1 MSSGEPPARGGLTAA
16 DLAAWLRG
24 RKRGA
29 AGEAIIVAVGLV
41 FAYLIVR
48 MSSIVAIG
56 AFNDDAI
63 YLSLGKALASN
74 EGYRSIYAVGAPVH
88 MKYPPG
94 LPALYAVLWWL
105 GGTLGTVELLAINLA
120 LLVNGAAAA
129 LIWWIGRARLHLSP
143 LLVLLFAIS
152 PFLLDSS
159 IQYLNLA
166 VSEPY
171 FVLGWAAALLL
182 GYRVEDAGRGWKQ
195 VALAAGLG
203 ALLAGTT
210 LIRSQAIT
218 LFAAFTLALTIR
230 RIDWRAIGAFVV
242 SALVPLVL
250 WGLAHRGLVARGPVS
265 SQPDE
270 AAYLDWIPWD
280 DPTALLDFVGSAV
293 SSNWV
298 SYWKIGP
305 LNLSQPWLVGAVL
318 ASIFLLLGLSGGLIL
333 LRKHPA
339 LTLSV
344 AANTVLVL
352 CWPFAQDR
360 FLVPI
365 LPFAGLLTASAI
377 VWLTRRWTALS
388 SRPAIAALAVV
399 VAIIGLRQLSIRRY
413 AYSGEDPVAATGIT
427 YPSYFLKQ
435 NTGYLALLSGWALRN
450 TSRDDRMLVEL
461 PAGLYLHTGRR
472 GVGSMPAE
480 NLVAPSVF
488 EAPGKYIA
496 ERIAE
501 DSVTVIGL
509 GSLATPLAA
518 EVAMVQRRCPE
529 ALRFM
534 GAASESGMPAFFR
547 VVHDDACLQALTD
560 SSVKGE
566 HGAADDR

>member
-1 MSSGEPPARGGLTAA
+1 M
-16 DLAAWLRG
+16 
-24 RKRGA
+24 RGA

-63 YLSLGKALASN
+63 YISVGKALAEH

-94 LPALYAVLWWL
+94 LPVLYAVFWRL
-105 GGTLGTVELLAINLA
+105 GGTLGAVEVLATSLA
-120 LLVNGAAAA
+120 LLVNGVAAA
-129 LIWWIGRARLHLSP
+129 LIWYIGRVRLGLSP
-143 LLVLLFAIS
+143 ILALLFAIS
-152 PFLLDSS
+152 PFLLECS

-171 FVLGWAAALLL
+171 FILGWAAALVL
-182 GYRVEDAGRGWKQ
+182 GYRLEGASRGWRQ
-195 VALAAGLG
+195 LALAAGLG
-203 ALLAGTT
+203 ALVAGTT
-210 LIRSQAIT
+210 LIRWQAIT
-218 LFAAFTLALTIR
+218 LFVAFTVALTIR
-230 RIDWRAIGAFVV
+230 RIDRRAIGAFAV
-242 SALVPLVL
+242 SALMPLLL

-270 AAYLDWIPWD
+270 AAYLDWIPWT
-280 DPTALLDFVGSAV
+280 DPAALLGFVGSAV

-298 SYWKIGP
+298 SYWRIGP

-318 ASIFLLLGLSGGLIL
+318 AAIFVLLSLSGGLVL

-365 LPFAGLLTASAI
+365 LPFAGLLVASAI
-377 VWLTRRWTALS
+377 IRLTRRWAALS

-413 AYSGEDPVAATGIT
+413 AYSVEDPVAETGIT
-427 YPSYFLKQ
+427 YPSYFLTQ
-435 NTGYLALLSGWALRN
+435 NTGYLALLSGWALQN

-472 GVGSMPAE
+472 GVASLPAE
-480 NLVAPSVF
+480 SVVAPSVF
-488 EAPGKYIA
+488 EVPGKYIA

-501 DSVTVIGL
+501 DSITVIGL
-509 GSLATPLAA
+509 GSLATPVAA
-518 EVAMVQRRCPE
+518 EVATLQRRCPG
-529 ALRFM
+529 ALQFM
-534 GAASESGMPAFFR
+534 GSADESGMPAFFH

-560 SSVKGE
+560 STLEGE
-566 HGAADDR
+566 HGVVHRRSRRQAPAPRPAP